1 MALTSG
7 WGMDPFAMFDP
18 MFFDVSGGLG
28 GLGSA
33 DVGLGGLGGGLG
45 TTTTGRR
52 RATMP
57 ADVVET
63 PVRARRARARVCVR
77 ADVGTGGR
85 CLRRAARLRCF
96 CVLTR
101 ATLRARARR
110 ARRTSSA

>member
-33 DVGLGGLGGGLG
+33 DVGLGGGLGGGLG

-63 PVRARRARARVCVR
+63 PVRVASRARVCVCAR
-77 ADVGTGGR
+77 ADAGARRRR
-85 CLRRAARLRCF
+85 CLLRGCVAAVR
-96 CVLTR
+96 
-101 ATLRARARR
+101 
-110 ARRTSSA
+110 